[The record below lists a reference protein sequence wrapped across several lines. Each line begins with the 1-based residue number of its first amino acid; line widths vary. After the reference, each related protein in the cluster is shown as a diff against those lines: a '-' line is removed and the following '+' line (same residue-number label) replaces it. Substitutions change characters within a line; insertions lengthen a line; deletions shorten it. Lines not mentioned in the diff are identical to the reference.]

1 MLQEQNSELI
11 SWWNDQSF
19 AGKDL
24 FKLEENGD
32 IILTANNAVKERVIA
47 TVSNENKDEVVKNLI
62 DSFNAVESRVRETEV
77 EWLAASDKMKMAD
90 KVAHLKEYLQH
101 AAALGDFLKASLLV
115 HSWEHTIYQLTE
127 DIHAAKLKLV
137 EQAEGLANSGQ
148 WKETTQAFKEISDK
162 WKQAG
167 NLDKGR
173 NDKLWSRVE
182 AARKEFNDRK
192 RLHHEDE
199 EKVMLVNLDLKMD
212 LVEQAESIASSDEW
226 KKTTETYNRLTEEWK
241 KIGHTLHKKNEE
253 LWQRFMAAKNTF
265 FERKREHS
273 SKIQVEQEHN
283 YAVKLALV
291 EKAEALKESRDWNKA
306 SQAYVGMMDEWKKT
320 GRVNN
325 EQGDELWK
333 RFTEAQDYFFQ
344 AKKQH
349 FGSVKEEQENNYNL
363 KKAIY
368 ERAERIKNSSNW
380 TDTTNEM
387 ISLMDEWKKIG
398 PIPRSYGD
406 QMWEDFN
413 AARKHFFNR
422 KDENRDQRKKQYEEH
437 KVQRA
442 IQARGLVGKLEQEIK
457 EEEEKVAEFTAN
469 MATIAPGKKAAD
481 LKKLL
486 ETLVAEGQE
495 NIKKLHKELE
505 QAKNDIKN
513 QDAAA
518 AADEAV
524 G

>member
-1 MLQEQNSELI
+1 MLQEQNTELI
-11 SWWNDQSF
+11 NWWNDQSF
-19 AGKDL
+19 DGKDL

-32 IILTANNAVKERVIA
+32 IILIANNAVKER
-47 TVSNENKDEVVKNLI
+47 TVANISDENKEEVVKNLI
-62 DSFNAVESRVRETEV
+62 DGFTTVESKVRETEV
-77 EWLAASDKMKMAD
+77 EWLAAADKLKMAE
-90 KVAHLKEYLQH
+90 KVAHLKEYLQQ

-115 HSWEHTIYQLTE
+115 HTWEHTLYQLTE
-127 DIHAAKLKLV
+127 EIHAAKLKLV
-137 EQAEGLANSGQ
+137 ELAEELAKNDQ
-148 WKETTQAFKEISDK
+148 WKETTQAFKEIGDK
-162 WKQAG
+162 WKQTG
-167 NLDKGR
+167 YLDKGR

-199 EKVMLVNLDLKMD
+199 EKDMLINLDLKMD
-212 LVEQAESIASSDEW
+212 LVEQAESIATSDEW
-226 KKTTETYNRLTEEWK
+226 KKTTDTYNRLTEEWK

-265 FERKREHS
+265 YERKREHS

-283 YAVKLALV
+283 YTVKLALV
-291 EKAEALKESRDWNKA
+291 EKAEALKESRDWNQT

-325 EQGDELWK
+325 ERGDELWK
-333 RFTEAQDYFFQ
+333 RFTEAQDFFFEN
-344 AKKQH
+344 KKQH
-349 FGSVKEEQENNYNL
+349 FGSIKEVQENNYNL

-368 ERAERIKNSSNW
+368 DRAERIKNSSNW

-413 AARKHFFNR
+413 AARKYFFNR
-422 KDENRDQRKKQYEEH
+422 KDENRDQRKKQYEEQ

-457 EEEEKVAEFTAN
+457 EEEEKIAEFTTN
-469 MATIAPGKKAAD
+469 MANIAPGKKAAD

-486 ETLVAEGQE
+486 ETLIMEGHE
-495 NIKKLHKELE
+495 NIKKLHKKLE
-505 QAKNDIKN
+505 QAKNDIKG
-513 QDAAA
+513 QDEAA